1 MQFDRKILVAALVVV
16 FATVCASRGTLA
28 QEKEARLAHAKGAG
42 TLKVGDETFKIS
54 SVVVK
59 LMDDRTAEVAI
70 ISDIT
75 VFVSGTWTS
84 HAGSQQEFDLELTG
98 GASGG
103 GLQGSGTVIL
113 SSDGKSVV
121 RLNIQGVS
129 RTTKRPFE
137 ANFEGE
143 SKSSQK

>member
-16 FATVCASRGTLA
+16 FVTVCASRVAVA
-28 QEKEARLAHAKGAG
+28 QEKEVRLAHAKGAG

-59 LMDDRTAEVAI
+59 LIDDHTAEVTL

-75 VFVSGTWTS
+75 VFVSGTWS
-84 HAGSQQEFDLELTG
+84 NHAESQQEFDLEITG

-103 GLQGSGTVIL
+103 GLHGSGTVVL
-113 SSDGKSVV
+113 GSDGKSVV
-121 RLNIQGVS
+121 RLNIKGVS

-137 ANFEGE
+137 ADFEG
-143 SKSSQK
+143 K

>member
-1 MQFDRKILVAALVVV
+1 MQFHRKILVAALVVV
-16 FATVCASRGTLA
+16 FATVCASRDALA
-28 QEKEARLAHAKGAG
+28 QEEARLAQAKGAG

-59 LMDDRTAEVAI
+59 LIDDRTAEVTL

-75 VFVSGTWTS
+75 VFLSGTWS
-84 HAGSQQEFDLELTG
+84 NHAESQQEFDLEITS

-113 SSDGKSVV
+113 GSDGKSVV
-121 RLNIQGVS
+121 RLNLKGVS

-137 ANFEGE
+137 ANFEG
-143 SKSSQK
+143 K